1 MEYNKRRKTTQREA
15 ILEELKKVD
24 SHPTADEIYSIV
36 RKKIPKIS
44 MGTVYRN
51 LEILSKTGLIKRFPV
66 DGVMRF
72 DAKINK
78 HYHVR
83 CTKCGKLE
91 DVNLEIA
98 DQLELVAANNTDFL
112 INGFKLEFS
121 GICPYCRENN
131 I

>member
-1 MEYNKRRKTTQREA
+1 MEFNKRRKTTQRET

-24 SHPTADEIYSIV
+24 THPTADDIYSIV

-51 LEILSKTGLIKRFPV
+51 LEILAKTGLIKRFPV

-72 DAKINK
+72 DAKINR
-78 HYHVR
+78 HYHIR

-91 DVNLEIA
+91 DVDLEIA
-98 DQLELVAANNTDFL
+98 HQIEQVAANNTNFL
-112 INGFKLEFS
+112 INGFKLEFL
-121 GICPYCRENN
+121 GICPHCR
-131 I
+131 